1 MTKYQPPP
9 NPRVQRTRSASLR
22 SPLTRSPLGPAKWR
36 IGSAPLIAMLA
47 VVVEVKCGQ
56 QSALRYAC
64 AGVEAHDRSYRVTAG
79 DSQVLQLYNFRGVPV
94 PDAFSGYSLYVAIEP
109 SLLKDGAKLAIP
121 SSGVHGYLSTLSG
134 PSYQRTEA
142 LAGTLTVDKLKDTSL
157 VGRLDVK
164 AKDVAWQFHGNVEFT
179 SAVATGQPRQ

>member
-1 MTKYQPPP
+1 MVPP
-9 NPRVQRTRSASLR
+9 NTRVQRTRSSPSALR
-22 SPLTRSPLGPAKWR
+22 SPLTRRPLGPAKWR
-36 IGSAPLIAMLA
+36 IGWAPLVAMVA
-47 VVVEVKCGQ
+47 VVAEVKCGQ

-109 SLLKDGAKLAIP
+109 RLLKDGARLAIP
-121 SSGVHGYLSTLSG
+121 SPGVHGYLSTSSG

-142 LAGTLTVDKLKDTSL
+142 LAGSLTVDKVKATSL
-157 VGRLDVK
+157 AGRLDIR
-164 AKDVAWQFHGNVEFT
+164 ANDVTWQFHGHVEFT
-179 SAVATGQPRQ
+179 SAVGTGQLRQ